1 MRADRAAADGLA
13 GLVRQLEAG
22 SISLPHYPQLP
33 ALQPMRDAWQQLHAD
48 SRLRIALEQ
57 TPAEGGPLNSTVL
70 VHRML
75 DAMQALSPEYLRH
88 FIAYADTLAWLEQ
101 LPHTAAAATTQAPR
115 RAPRKRTPKTP

>member
-101 LPHTAAAATTQAPR
+101 LPQPSPATPK
-115 RAPRKRTPKTP
+115 RAPRKRTPKAP

>member
-1 MRADRAAADGLA
+1 M
-13 GLVRQLEAG
+13 
-22 SISLPHYPQLP
+22 
-33 ALQPMRDAWQQLHAD
+33 HAD

-75 DAMQALSPEYLRH
+75 DTMQALSPDYLRH

-101 LPHTAAAATTQAPR
+101 RAQPTAAAT
-115 RAPRKRTPKTP
+115 RKRKPKAR